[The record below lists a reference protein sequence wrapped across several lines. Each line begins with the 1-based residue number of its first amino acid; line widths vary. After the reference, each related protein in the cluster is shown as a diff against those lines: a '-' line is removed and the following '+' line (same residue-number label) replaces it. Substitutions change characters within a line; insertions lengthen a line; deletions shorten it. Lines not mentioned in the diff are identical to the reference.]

1 MSQADKVEVVRML
14 WAAARRN
21 DVDALVSLT
30 TPDVHWRPTAV
41 VSAGLRGRE
50 ALREYLDGL
59 RIRGRL
65 LDAHPYSFEAIGE
78 CVIVSGV
85 LRVRRK
91 DDGVQNIQRWWV
103 YRVADGKVASA
114 GSHSSRAD
122 ALRDARARR
131 VTSGGRA
138 SR

>member
-30 TPDVHWRPTAV
+30 TPDVQWRPTAV
-41 VSAGLRGRE
+41 VAAGLRGRD

-65 LDAHPYSFEAIGE
+65 LDAHPYSFEAIGD

-103 YRVADGKVASA
+103 YRVADGKVAGA
-114 GSHSSRAD
+114 GSHGNRAD
-122 ALRDARARR
+122 ALRDARARHA
-131 VTSGGRA
+131 TSDGRA
-138 SR
+138 RG